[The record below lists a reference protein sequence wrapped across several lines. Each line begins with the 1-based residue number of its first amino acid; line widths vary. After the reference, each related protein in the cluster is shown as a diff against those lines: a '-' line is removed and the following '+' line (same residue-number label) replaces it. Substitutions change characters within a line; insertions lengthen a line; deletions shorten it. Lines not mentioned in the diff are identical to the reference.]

1 VESDNT
7 GQNFCAV
14 SYSGG
19 KDSTYMLLRMIE
31 LGMPIDAVLYADTGM
46 EFPEM
51 YDHLQKVD
59 EFLFR
64 ERGFHMT
71 TLRHPKGFEY
81 MMFEEPKTKT
91 SCVENRKRLGIPLI
105 GNGWPGVK
113 VRWCTGQLKAHLLEK
128 EVNRLKQEK
137 QAVHFVGIAADE
149 AWRCKDA
156 HYPLV
161 EWGTTEAEA
170 LRGCYERGFTFG
182 GLYDIYRRCS
192 CWCCP
197 FQRIEELRNLR
208 CFHPELWKKLMEM
221 DRRAI
226 AQFGNTPLGTFKPNW
241 TVEKLDQRF
250 ADEEK
255 KR

>member
-1 VESDNT
+1 
-7 GQNFCAV
+7 
-14 SYSGG
+14 
-19 KDSTYMLLRMIE
+19 
-31 LGMPIDAVLYADTGM
+31 
-46 EFPEM
+46 
-51 YDHLQKVD
+51 
-59 EFLFR
+59 
-64 ERGFHMT
+64 MT

-81 MMFEEPKTKT
+81 MMFEEPKTKA

-113 VRWCTGQLKAHLLEK
+113 VRWCTGQLKTHLLEK

-137 QAVHFVGIAADE
+137 QAIHFVGIAADE

-156 HYPLV
+156 RYPLI
-161 EWGTTEAEA
+161 EWGVTEAEA
-170 LRGCYERGFTFG
+170 LRGCYDRGFTFG

-197 FQRIEELRNLR
+197 FQRIEELRNMR
-208 CFHPELWKKLMEM
+208 CFHPDLWKKLIEM

-226 AQFGNTPLGTFKPNW
+226 AQFGNTPLGSFKPSW

>member
-1 VESDNT
+1 MDKNDT
-7 GQNFCAV
+7 AQNFCAV

-59 EFLFR
+59 DMLFR

-81 MMFEEPKTKT
+81 MMFEEPKTKA

-113 VRWCTGQLKAHLLEK
+113 VRWCTGQLKTHLLEK

-137 QAVHFVGIAADE
+137 QAIHFVGIAADE

-156 HYPLV
+156 RYPLI
-161 EWGTTEAEA
+161 EWGVTEAEA
-170 LRGCYERGFTFG
+170 LRGCYDRGFTFG

-197 FQRIEELRNLR
+197 FQRIEELRNMR
-208 CFHPELWKKLMEM
+208 CFHPDLWKKLIEM

-226 AQFGNTPLGTFKPNW
+226 AQFGNTPLGSFKPSW